1 MLGYQF
7 YCLDENGKDHLIALL
22 PERRSA
28 PERIT
33 DRSIINWAREVIG
46 NGCYGR
52 RIHFVRVNVPEGKQE
67 VH

>member
-7 YCLDENGKDHLIALL
+7 YCLDDKGKDHLIALL
-22 PERRSA
+22 PERRSD

-46 NGCYGR
+46 NGCFGR
-52 RIHFVRVNVPEGKQE
+52 RIHFVRVNMPEGRQE

>member
-7 YCLDENGKDHLIALL
+7 YCLDDKGKDHLIALL
-22 PERRSA
+22 PERRSN

-33 DRSIINWAREVIG
+33 DRSVINWAREVIG

-52 RIHFVRVNVPEGKQE
+52 RIHFVRVNMPEANQE
-67 VH
+67 IH